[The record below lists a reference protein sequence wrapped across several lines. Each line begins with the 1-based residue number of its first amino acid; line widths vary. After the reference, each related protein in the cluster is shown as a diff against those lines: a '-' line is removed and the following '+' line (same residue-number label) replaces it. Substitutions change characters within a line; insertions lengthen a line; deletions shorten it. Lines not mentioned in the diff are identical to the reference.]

1 MKIEGI
7 LFDFDGTLADT
18 KSLLFESYV
27 QFMDSYDLIPSVDEF
42 NSLSGTPIKSSI
54 VQLCSKYRIKVD
66 SHAAASS
73 YVSNLDRAYLEA
85 PSVSGAVPLI
95 EYVRSKGIPIAL
107 VTSAPR
113 DLVNGW
119 IENKSLGS
127 LFASIVTSDDVIR
140 NKPNAEPYLNALNQ
154 LGITCSNSLA
164 IEDSEIGAT
173 SSISAGIFTLGL
185 GLANH
190 GNFEDKKFLAMHD
203 LFEAKKFIGD
213 YLDL

>member
-1 MKIEGI
+1 MKIRGVF
-7 LFDFDGTLADT
+7 FDFDGTLADT

-27 QFMDSYDLIPSVDEF
+27 QFMNNHDLTPSEDEF

-54 VQLCSKYRIKVD
+54 VALCRKYRIKVD

-85 PSVSGAVPLI
+85 PSVPGAVPLI
-95 EYVRSKGIPIAL
+95 EYVRSRGIPIAL

-113 DLVNGW
+113 DLVSRW
-119 IENKSLGS
+119 IEKKSLGR
-127 LFASIVTSDDVIR
+127 LFASVVTSDDVIR
-140 NKPNAEPYLNALNQ
+140 TKPDPEPYLNALKQ
-154 LGITCSNSLA
+154 LGISCTNSLA

-185 GLANH
+185 GLAKH
-190 GNFEDKKFLAMHD
+190 GNFEDKQFLAMHD
-203 LFEAKKFIGD
+203 LFEAKKFIEISLGT
-213 YLDL
+213 